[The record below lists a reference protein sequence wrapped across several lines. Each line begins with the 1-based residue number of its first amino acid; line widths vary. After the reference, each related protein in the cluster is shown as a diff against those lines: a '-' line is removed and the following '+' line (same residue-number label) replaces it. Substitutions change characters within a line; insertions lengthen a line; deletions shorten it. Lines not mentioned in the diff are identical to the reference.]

1 MNKIPLY
8 ILSFFFYSAA
18 GWFIESLYRSIGEKR
33 IINSGFLTGPMCP
46 IYGTGALVMTVFLY
60 NPFKDKPLLVFLL
73 GMVLCDIVEYITSV
87 LMEVLF
93 HARWWDYTYEFLNVK
108 GRICLKHTLY
118 WGIVAISFVKLIH
131 PHVDGVIMSLDVKTV
146 RLMLIGIFVVFFIDV
161 ANSVRKALDIRKL
174 QVKLSSILDSIG
186 NTFNSVK
193 TTFGSKKNSI
203 QQSLEIT
210 ADKLSDTKDE
220 VFEQLQD
227 VIHEFE
233 LRLSKGTRDKKD
245 KNKYSSR
252 FFRNNLSIEKSI
264 RKQLERIQ
272 KLRDDIKSNL
282 NEDGEKQ

>member
-60 NPFKDKPLLVFLL
+60 NPFKDKPRLVFLL

-131 PHVDGVIMSLDVKTV
+131 PHVDGVIMNLDVKTV

-203 QQSLEIT
+203 QQSLENK